1 MLAVDTGLV
10 EEWLSEFKVII
21 THHQT
26 LNLWYLNCCWSR
38 MQECVTFVENEDD

>member
-21 THHQT
+21 ITHCQIV
-26 LNLWYLNCCWSR
+26 N
-38 MQECVTFVENEDD
+38 Q